1 MWLKENHPQ
10 LLERAHAWLFISS
23 LINHRLTGEF
33 TTDITMAGTSQML
46 DIQQRDFSP
55 QILQATGIPRRLF
68 PRLVEAGEQIGT
80 LQNSAAAMLGL
91 PVGIPVISAGHDTQ
105 FALFWR
111 WCRTK

>member
-1 MWLKENHPQ
+1 
-10 LLERAHAWLFISS
+10 
-23 LINHRLTGEF
+23 
-33 TTDITMAGTSQML
+33 ML

-91 PVGIPVISAGHDTQ
+91 PVGIP
-105 FALFWR
+105 
-111 WCRTK
+111 

>member
-1 MWLKENHPQ
+1 
-10 LLERAHAWLFISS
+10 
-23 LINHRLTGEF
+23 
-33 TTDITMAGTSQML
+33 ML

-55 QILQATGIPRRLF
+55 QILQATDIPRRLF

-105 FALFWR
+105 FALLALVPNKMNPCSLPVHGKF
-111 WCRTK
+111 